1 MVGIFIIYS
10 RYAFHFFLILFVTVY
25 SHFFSLSH
33 RTCYLEGIVSLLL
46 VWSVYSYVF
55 FLSVLFVC
63 CYSSPSSSKLH
74 QKNRFAN
81 SIQLHLPTPS
91 IPPTVPTHPF
101 PLFQSNTTTQTKTKN
116 RAKKGKEK
124 RHNQVLI
131 LIPKNPPIRRWNIR
145 ITPKLHQIIIRR
157 TPRNL
162 RNQTIR
168 IRHGQSIRKP
178 THRLTMHDSNR
189 HILSGG
195 KLPRNGQ

>member
-1 MVGIFIIYS
+1 MYLIFFDSFCYIPI
-10 RYAFHFFLILFVTVY
+10 
-25 SHFFSLSH
+25 FFSLSH

-46 VWSVYSYVF
+46 VWSVCSYVF

-63 CYSSPSSSKLH
+63 RCSSPSSSKLQPPPH
-74 QKNRFAN
+74 FAN
-81 SIQLHLPTPS
+81 SIQLHLTNLSPFQPSELAHPSHSCSPTKQ
-91 IPPTVPTHPF
+91 HG
-101 PLFQSNTTTQTKTKN
+101 SNQKQN
-116 RAKKGKEK
+116 KKKERKKK
-124 RHNQVLI
+124 RHNPILV
-131 LIPKNPPIRRWNIR
+131 LIPKLPPIRRWNIR

-195 KLPRNGQ
+195 KLSRNGQ